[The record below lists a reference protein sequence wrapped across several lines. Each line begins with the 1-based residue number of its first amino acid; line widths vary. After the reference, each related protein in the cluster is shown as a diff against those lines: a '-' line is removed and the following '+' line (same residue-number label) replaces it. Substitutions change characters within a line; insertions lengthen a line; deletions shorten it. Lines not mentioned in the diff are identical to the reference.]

1 MKKLSPHSA
10 VEDDS
15 PSRVPARILG
25 IDPGLNVTGYAILEA
40 APLRPRICE
49 AGVVPGRNGTGYAI
63 LEAAPLR
70 PRICEAGVVRSAV
83 GRSTADMADRL
94 SALYDGIVEIVEQFE
109 PGVVVVEQLYAHYEH
124 PRTAIL
130 MAHA

>member
-1 MKKLSPHSA
+1 MSRPP
-10 VEDDS
+10 DS
-15 PSRVPARILG
+15 TPARILG

-49 AGVVPGRNGTGYAI
+49 AGVV
-63 LEAAPLR
+63 
-70 PRICEAGVVRSAV
+70 RSSE

-109 PGVVVVEQLYAHYEH
+109 PSVVVVEQLYAHYEH

-130 MAHA
+130 MAHARGVILLAAGQK